1 MTLGMLN
8 AQETMTGH
16 VNMTNYETL
25 NSQIGVKRYK
35 MILTEQKRKSL
46 EKFQIKTVLSQLW
59 HLTNVVL

>member
-35 MILTEQKRKSL
+35 NGTYRTET
-46 EKFQIKTVLSQLW
+46 QIFGKTFR
-59 HLTNVVL
+59 